1 VDSFCLLRNFVSS
14 TDNIRCQKY
23 KQEKRIE
30 MNFLKKMFKSEP
42 VNINGNQVKEKKL
55 SLDIT
60 GMTCNHCAVSIER
73 LLEKKNGI
81 LSKKIS
87 YASGKGEIVFNPDQ
101 ISKEEIIQSINQTPT
116 YRAKEINHNGLPGI
130 KSNHFDLIII
140 GGGSAAFSAA
150 IKANE
155 LGLTTMMVN
164 AGLDFGGTC
173 VNVGCV
179 PSKTLIRAAE
189 TAYHASHSNFA
200 GIKPKGADIDFAQVI
215 KDKKQLVKTLQQKK
229 YMDVVSDFENLQ
241 LVEGWA
247 EFVDDKTILVNGKDA
262 YTAIKFIIATG
273 ATTNVP
279 NIDGLKDIG
288 YLTNVSLFDLEE
300 QPESITIM
308 GAGYI
313 GLEIAMA
320 YNRLGTKV
328 RIIEFTDRV
337 LRTQTADI
345 SEEIEMHMKNEGI
358 EILPNFRAVKFEKSG
373 NDTIIHCKCPD
384 GSFTKIVEPGKVVV
398 ASGTKPNTQ
407 KLGLDKIGLQLTKS
421 GHIQVNELMETNLQ
435 NIYAVGDVANTP
447 SFVYTAAYEGKIAVE
462 NAFTGSENKADYSSL
477 PWVVFTDPQIAG
489 AGLDEAQAAA
499 QSIPFEVSKL
509 TLDNVP
515 RSLAANDTRGFIKL
529 IRNTETDKLIGARIV
544 APEGGELIQQLSMAI
559 KYGITVKE
567 LAESFY
573 PYLTL
578 GEGIKLAAITF
589 GKDVAKLSC
598 CAS

>member
-1 VDSFCLLRNFVSS
+1 
-14 TDNIRCQKY
+14 
-23 KQEKRIE
+23 
-30 MNFLKKMFKSEP
+30 M
-42 VNINGNQVKEKKL
+42 KEEKL
-55 SLDIT
+55 SLEIT
-60 GMTCNHCAVSIER
+60 GMTCDHCAISIEK

-81 LSKKIS
+81 VSKKVS
-87 YASGKGEIVFNPDQ
+87 HAESKGEITFNETV
-101 ISKEEIIQSINQTPT
+101 ISKEEIINAINETT
-116 YRAKEINHNGLPGI
+116 NYKAKEV
-130 KSNHFDLIII
+130 SNIRTNNFDLIII
-140 GGGSAAFSAA
+140 GGGSAAFSSA

-155 LGLTTMMVN
+155 LGLTTLMVN

-179 PSKTLIRAAE
+179 PSKTLIRAGE
-189 TAYHASHSNFA
+189 TAYHATHSNFA
-200 GIKPKGADIDFAQVI
+200 GIKPKGVDIDFAQVI

-229 YMDVVSDFENLQ
+229 YMDVVSDFANLT
-241 LVEGWA
+241 LLKGWA
-247 EFVDDKTILVNGKDA
+247 EFIDEKTILVDGKEK

-279 NIDGLKDIG
+279 DIEGLKEIG
-288 YLTNVSLFDLEE
+288 HLTNASLFDLEE
-300 QPESITIM
+300 KPESITIM

-320 YNRLGTKV
+320 YNRLGVKI

-337 LRTQTADI
+337 LRTQTPDI
-345 SEEIEMHMKNEGI
+345 SEELQKHLGNEGI
-358 EILPNFRAVKFEKSG
+358 EFLPNFRAVKFEKLGS
-373 NDTIIHCKCPD
+373 DTIIHCKCPD
-384 GSFTKIVEPGKVVV
+384 GSFTKLTEPGKVVV

-407 KLGLDKIGLQLTKS
+407 KIGLQNIGLQLTKS
-421 GHIQVNELMETNLQ
+421 GHIQVNEMMETNLN
-435 NIYAVGDVANTP
+435 NIYAVGDVTNTP
-447 SFVYTAAYEGKIAVE
+447 AFVYTAAFEGKIAVE
-462 NAFTGSENKADYSSL
+462 NAFTGSEQKANYSSL
-477 PWVVFTDPQIAG
+477 PWVVFTDPQVAG
-489 AGLDEAQAAA
+489 AGLDETQATAQN
-499 QSIPFEVSKL
+499 IPFEVSKIFL
-509 TLDNVP
+509 SDVP
-515 RSLAANDTRGFIKL
+515 RSIAANDTRGFIKL
-529 IRNTETDKLIGARIV
+529 IRNPETDKLLGARIV

>member
-1 VDSFCLLRNFVSS
+1 
-14 TDNIRCQKY
+14 
-23 KQEKRIE
+23 
-30 MNFLKKMFKSEP
+30 MNFLK
-42 VNINGNQVKEKKL
+42 NIIGNMTEHKNGKAVKEEKL
-55 SLDIT
+55 LLEIT
-60 GMTCNHCAVSIER
+60 GMTCDHCAVSIER

-81 LSKKIS
+81 LSKKVS
-87 YASGKGEIVFNPDQ
+87 HASGKGEIAFNPDH

-116 YRAKEINHNGLPGI
+116 YRAKETHNNGLPNI
-130 KSNHFDLIII
+130 RSNHFDLIII

-155 LGLTTMMVN
+155 LGLTTLMVN
-164 AGLDFGGTC
+164 GGLPVGGTC

-179 PSKTLIRAAE
+179 PSKTIIRAAE

-215 KDKKQLVKTLQQKK
+215 KDKKQLVKNLQQKK

-241 LVEGWA
+241 LLEGWA
-247 EFVDDKTILVNGKDA
+247 EFVDDKTILVNGKDK

-279 NIDGLKDIG
+279 DIEGLKEIG
-288 YLTNVSLFDLEE
+288 YLNNVSLFDLEE

-337 LRTQTADI
+337 LRTQTPDI
-345 SEEIEMHMKNEGI
+345 SEELEIHMRNEGI

-407 KLGLDKIGLQLTKS
+407 KLGLQNIGLQLTKS

-435 NIYAVGDVANTP
+435 NIYAVGDVTNTP
-447 SFVYTAAYEGKIAVE
+447 AFVYTAAYEGKIAVE

-477 PWVVFTDPQIAG
+477 PWVVFTDPQVAG

-499 QSIPFEVSKL
+499 QNIPFEVSKL
-509 TLDNVP
+509 ELKDVP
-515 RSLAANDTRGFIKL
+515 RAIAAYDTRGFIKL
-529 IRNTETDKLIGARIV
+529 IRNRETDKLIGARIV